1 MLKDVEEDVEE
12 DEEEDEEEL
21 EDEEVC
27 PDGLSKGE

>member
-12 DEEEDEEEL
+12 DEEEDEL